1 MRTNGGDMAGKLI
14 FKHGVMEA
22 GKSAELLMKAFLFRE
37 KGKQVTILKPSLD
50 VRDPQGIL
58 TSRVGIQSECTMV
71 CPEDSIYG
79 VVSNYGEHKI
89 PDIILIDEAHFLQE
103 RQVDELAHLVDSCGR
118 LCIAYGLKCDFSGH
132 MFPATRRFMELA
144 DRIDEAPSM
153 CKCGRK
159 ATMHIRKVPSQEQI
173 LCGDTDIYESVCR
186 PCFMKF
192 HGEL

>member
-1 MRTNGGDMAGKLI
+1 MAGKLI

-37 KGKQVTILKPSLD
+37 KGKHVTILKPTLD
-50 VRDPQGIL
+50 TRDPQGIL
-58 TSRVGIQSECTMV
+58 TSRVGIQSKCAMV
-71 CPEDSIYG
+71 GPEDVIHS
-79 VVSNYGEHKI
+79 VLAREACI
-89 PDIILIDEAHFLQE
+89 PDIILVDEAHFLQE
-103 RQVDELAHLVDSCGR
+103 RQVEQLTEYVDIKGI
-118 LCIAYGLKCDFSGH
+118 LCIAYGLKNDFSGH
-132 MFPATRRFMELA
+132 MFNATRRFMELA

-159 ATMHIRKVPSQEQI
+159 ATMHIRKVASQEQV